1 MSINNHHFSN
11 WRPYLSE
18 YGYNTLIKYVE
29 NVKNNIKNDTILL
42 LTGEGPTGKSTLK
55 RAIIDYIGRDNC
67 TCQDIENI
75 NFHVPFKSLVE
86 FDNSILIDGNTTRKK
101 IQGIKNFTLFNLNGV
116 YIHPD
121 LHDFPRELSVLRYFS
136 VIEMNHIFTR

>member
-1 MSINNHHFSN
+1 MSIENNCFSN

-29 NVKNNIKNDTILL
+29 NIKNNIKNDTILL
-42 LTGEGPTGKSTLK
+42 LTGEGPTGKTTLK
-55 RAIIDYIGRDNC
+55 RAIVDYIGEDNC
-67 TCQDIENI
+67 THQDIENI

-86 FDNSILIDGNTTRKK
+86 FYDSILIDGNTTRKK

-121 LHDFPRELSVLRYFS
+121 LHDLPIEINLLQCFS
-136 VIEMNHIFTR
+136 IIEMNHRFR